1 MLEEKI
7 YEDYL
12 KALKERDKHRTDFL
26 SFIRAELKN
35 SAIELRKEKLEDNEV
50 LSVLNKQRKRLEET
64 KQDIST
70 SGRADLIE
78 SADKELSLL
87 HQYLP
92 QPLTEKELS
101 EIIERVISQTGA
113 ASIKDMGKVMKDV
126 LAQTGVRADSK
137 KVSDLARNK
146 LAGA

>member
-12 KALKERDKHRTDFL
+12 KALKGRDKHRTDFL

-137 KVSDLARNK
+137 KASDLVRNK